1 MQAIIS
7 DFNASNK
14 DFLAQSRLYSGR
26 FQEEFGPSSL
36 LANNNMSVAAA
47 VLKKVE
53 SLRTGL
59 KDGGSSGGAGGSG
72 DGTKDIVSIL
82 TEIRDLLVKQGRGEL
97 NAKFGTPYLS
107 PTGIARTIIQSSF
120 KESNVDMM
128 WKVLEANLQKSLPK
142 WTDEERATDFG
153 LFGDVT
159 EFEKQREYFDLHYN
173 EDLSLAEIAQSEG
186 VSRQSVWD
194 IIRRAEETMRRFE
207 EKTGLVARFAAERDI
222 LAAAREKLA
231 RLETMTDGD
240 AQRLAREIAAAL
252 QELGHGI

>member
-1 MQAIIS
+1 MEDKTLNMTLLF
-7 DFNASNK
+7 DF
-14 DFLAQSRLYSGR
+14 
-26 FQEEFGPSSL
+26 FG
-36 LANNNMSVAAA
+36 
-47 VLKKVE
+47 
-53 SLRTGL
+53 
-59 KDGGSSGGAGGSG
+59 
-72 DGTKDIVSIL
+72 
-82 TEIRDLLVKQGRGEL
+82 DLL
-97 NAKFGTPYLS
+97 T
-107 PTGIARTIIQSSF
+107 
-120 KESNVDMM
+120 
-128 WKVLEANLQKSLPK
+128 
-142 WTDEERATDFG
+142 
-153 LFGDVT
+153 
-159 EFEKQREYFDLHYN
+159 EKQREYFDLHYN